1 MTVTPLN
8 RYVLW
13 LIQSV
18 RVWKTLDRTCMN
30 VMDDDSSE
38 SSGERLSGLIKSWV
52 YFNSWGGDSVASWR
66 QALLACKRFANTRQ
80 GVDHL
85 SQLHRSFR
93 ICPGVYVDPWDPPC
107 LFQLSWHF
115 VFHSWRRINIG
126 DASVSISLAWNRYHR
141 PRLQL
146 LINRSNAP
154 IIWVIVHPQGS

>member
-1 MTVTPLN
+1 
-8 RYVLW
+8 
-13 LIQSV
+13 
-18 RVWKTLDRTCMN
+18 MN

-85 SQLHRSFR
+85 SQLRRSFR

-115 VFHSWRRINIG
+115 VFSFLAAHQHRRRF
-126 DASVSISLAWNRYHR
+126 SLHL
-141 PRLQL
+141 PRLKPESQTKATVT
-146 LINRSNAP
+146 N
-154 IIWVIVHPQGS
+154 